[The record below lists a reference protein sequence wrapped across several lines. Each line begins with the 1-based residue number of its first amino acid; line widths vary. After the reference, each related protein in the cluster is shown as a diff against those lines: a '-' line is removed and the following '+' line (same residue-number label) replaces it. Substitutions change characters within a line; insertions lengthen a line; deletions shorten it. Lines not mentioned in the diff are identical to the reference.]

1 MASTSYLPASSALEH
16 LKTYSRGDGLSLREL
31 VDSNLHGGLTYN
43 GTRLPRHSSK
53 QSITRTDIS
62 LDRVL

>member
-43 GTRLPRHSSK
+43 DFLALPGRLTSSL
-53 QSITRTDIS
+53 S
-62 LDRVL
+62 LFSRSCAYL